1 MDRVRSDALR
11 VDETDLQLIH
21 LLQEDARTPTTVL
34 AVRLGLSRTTVH
46 ARIQRLERQGIIQGY
61 SVRLSSEFES
71 RAVRAHV
78 SITCT
83 PKRTPGVERA
93 LKAIREVR
101 SVLSVSGPFDLIVV
115 LAAPSVGELDL
126 LLDRI
131 GALDGVERTTSSI
144 VLATKLDR

>member
-1 MDRVRSDALR
+1 MDIVRNDPLR

-21 LLQEDARTPTTVL
+21 LLQEDARTATTVL
-34 AVRLGLSRTTVH
+34 ATRLGLSRTTVH

-61 SVRLSSEFES
+61 SARLSSEFES

-83 PKRTPGVERA
+83 PKRTPAVERA
-93 LKAIREVR
+93 LKVIREVR